1 MSTENVKYVKLP
13 GSGNRE
19 SNFMVRGGGVKLW
32 LGPDHILAVESD
44 GYNENYKRFY
54 LKDIQAIAIR
64 RTADGKVINL
74 LLCLPLFFFGL
85 LGIFNDE
92 PVANGVFLFLAF
104 IVLLFLVINVAR
116 GTTCQATLFTAVQAE
131 PLVTLNRLKNAR
143 KVLDRLKPL
152 IAEAQG
158 ELKAEEMNL
167 DGAADGGPAA
177 APAAVVLE
185 PEVPYRGKVHWV
197 LSWVALADVPATA
210 FVALI
215 GPDLSRIH
223 SLLQMGAI
231 LVISI
236 IALNKQKNT
245 TLPVGLK
252 RVPVVLLTGL
262 IVCFIASFVMGMYM
276 AITDSESVAAM
287 REQPFGAPW
296 QVVLTVLSTS
306 INGIAGM
313 YGVVNFRRY
322 KQALQAPAPPPII
335 NPPSPPSSTD
345 LPI

>member
-1 MSTENVKYVKLP
+1 MSTEDVKYVKLP
-13 GSGNRE
+13 GSGSRE
-19 SNFMVRGGGVKLW
+19 SNLVVRGGGVKLW

-74 LLCLPLFFFGL
+74 LLCLPFFFFGL
-85 LGIFNDE
+85 LGVFIDE
-92 PVANGVFLFLAF
+92 PVVNGFFLFLAF
-104 IVLLFLVINVAR
+104 IFLLFLVINVAR

-131 PLVTLNRLKNAR
+131 PLVTLNRLRTAR

-167 DGAADGGPAA
+167 EAEAGTPAA
-177 APAAVVLE
+177 APTAVVLE

-197 LSWVALADVPATA
+197 LAWVAMADVLGTSL
-210 FVALI
+210 VTLI
-215 GPDLSRIH
+215 SADLSRIY
-223 SLLQMGAI
+223 SLLHMGAI
-231 LVISI
+231 LILSI

-252 RVPVVLLTGL
+252 RVPVVLLAGL

-276 AITDSESVAAM
+276 AITNPAGVAAM
-287 REQPFGAPW
+287 REDPFGAPW

-306 INGIAGM
+306 INGIAGI

-322 KQALQAPAPPPII
+322 KQALQAPAPPPIS
-335 NPPSPPSSTD
+335 PPSPPSNTD
-345 LPI
+345 LPV